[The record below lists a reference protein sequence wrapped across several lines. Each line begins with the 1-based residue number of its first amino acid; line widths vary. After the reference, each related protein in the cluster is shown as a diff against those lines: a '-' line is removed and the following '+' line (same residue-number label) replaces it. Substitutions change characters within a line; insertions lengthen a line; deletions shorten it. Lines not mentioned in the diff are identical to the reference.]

1 MITILLLQ
9 VAMGQSVSNPDTL
22 AVPIRDSVPAT
33 PDTTIVQA
41 VAPAEVEPVV
51 SPEAVVP
58 SPVAPPPPPPPPPPS
73 PVASVAVDSLPPEP
87 PVVDRFGSWQIGA
100 AAGSA
105 GGYGISL
112 RKWFTDADAMQINLA
127 PYMHRENIPGT
138 DDPNDRNRSDLDTGF
153 RFEASI
159 VVGLTWLHS
168 YAEKSFCKG
177 RVGMSVLSYVATS
190 ADFEVEQ
197 QQIDHVVRDPATKAR
212 SVVYDDYYRL
222 RREFALGGGGG
233 LEFQWWRMSV
243 YGLLGLGGWY
253 EGVSEDFGFAPD
265 GQLGIHFRF

>member
-22 AVPIRDSVPAT
+22 AIPVRDSVST
-33 PDTTIVQA
+33 RPDTTIVHA
-41 VAPAEVEPVV
+41 VAPVVDLPVV
-51 SPEAVVP
+51 PLAPVV
-58 SPVAPPPPPPPPPPS
+58 VPPPPPPS
-73 PVASVAVDSLPPEP
+73 LPPPPPAPVAGDALPPEP

-100 AAGSA
+100 MAGSA

-112 RKWFTDADAMQINLA
+112 RRWFGEANAVQLNVV

-153 RFEASI
+153 QFEASI

-177 RVGMSVLSYVATS
+177 RVGMSVLSYVATA
-190 ADFEVEQ
+190 ADLEVEQ
-197 QQIDHVVRDPATKAR
+197 QQIDHIVRDPETKAR

-222 RREFALGGGGG
+222 KREFALGGGGG
-233 LEFQWWRMSV
+233 LEFQWWRLSV
-243 YGLLGLGGWY
+243 TGMLGMEGWY
-253 EGVSEDFGFAPD
+253 EAVSEDFGFAPD